1 MNTKRE
7 DSLYYQSESPGYCSE
22 KKQKVP
28 FCCVVSIPHGFEF
41 VSQSQPKMVYNLDC
55 LATIKETCRK
65 TVQVDD
71 CGHAE
76 LDLHVLKVKGCIAF
90 IINIEVKPKG
100 MREKCF
106 TDSHAKEI
114 SLSCEGSVCVD
125 HVIKCSVGA
134 LPDVHIDCQYVTVC
148 DLQMTPAHEG
158 ACQFVKI
165 TGEFQFYSIQD

>member
-7 DSLYYQSESPGYCSE
+7 DSLYNQLESATHCSE

-28 FCCVVSIPHGFEF
+28 FCCVVSIPHGFEL
-41 VSQSQPKMVYNLDC
+41 VSPAHPKMAYNLDC

-65 TVQVDD
+65 TVQVED

-76 LDLHVLKVKGCIAF
+76 VDLHVLKVKGCIPF
-90 IINIEVKPKG
+90 LINIEVKPKG
-100 MREKCF
+100 KREKCF
-106 TDSHAKEI
+106 TEPHAKEI
-114 SLSCEGSVCVD
+114 SLCCEGSVCVD
-125 HVIKCSVGA
+125 HVLKCSVGS

-148 DLQMTPAHEG
+148 DLHLSPAHEG

-165 TGEFQFYSIQD
+165 TGEFQFYSM